1 MGSKTE
7 NNIGLH
13 FSRQTF
19 FSSGNSHIKERK
31 KKEKALQAD
40 VSCLKFTEPCRLAR
54 VGCGVPYN
62 YLLMRT
68 KAFSLGGLQKGLPG
82 EPCKAVHRCDSDLIP
97 RTAWADFPSNTSIC
111 LGQEL
116 PSAGLNLSSPP
127 GQQL

>member
-1 MGSKTE
+1 
-7 NNIGLH
+7 
-13 FSRQTF
+13 
-19 FSSGNSHIKERK
+19 
-31 KKEKALQAD
+31 
-40 VSCLKFTEPCRLAR
+40 
-54 VGCGVPYN
+54 
-62 YLLMRT
+62 MRT

-127 GQQL
+127 GQQLWDLGNVILPLSTPQISSASYENRSPERALTQGLVPIEH